1 MPTTACPECSE
12 DVYVDAES
20 EQGDIISC
28 DECGSELEIVGLD
41 PIELDIYTDV
51 DLDVFEDEE
60 EDRLQPKNLFQ
71 IDDSRSD
78 FINFVGIQLKA

>member
-12 DVYVDAES
+12 DVFVDAES

-41 PIELDIYTDV
+41 PIELDIYTNDV
-51 DLDVFEDEE
+51 DDFED
-60 EDRLQPKNLFQ
+60 
-71 IDDSRSD
+71 DDDD
-78 FINFVGIQLKA
+78 FE

>member
-28 DECGSELEIVGLD
+28 DECGTELEIVGLD
-41 PIELDIYTDV
+41 PIELDIYADS
-51 DLDVFEDEE
+51 DLDD
-60 EDRLQPKNLFQ
+60 
-71 IDDSRSD
+71 IDDD
-78 FINFVGIQLKA
+78 DDEFV